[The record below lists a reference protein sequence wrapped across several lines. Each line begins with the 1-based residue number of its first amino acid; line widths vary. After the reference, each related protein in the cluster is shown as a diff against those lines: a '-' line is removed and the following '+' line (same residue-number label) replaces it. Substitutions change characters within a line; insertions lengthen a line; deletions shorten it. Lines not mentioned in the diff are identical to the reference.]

1 MSFDKF
7 VNGKELIASA
17 KEFATE
23 CHKGQTR
30 KFNGDPYINHPKSV
44 SELVEE
50 FGGSPEM
57 IAAAWLH
64 DVAEDCGVKI
74 SKIAEKFGDNV
85 AKLVD
90 ELTLPKSVDKGGM
103 KSDYI
108 AKKMG
113 TMSNESLTIKLCD
126 RLNNVSDF
134 ETAHP
139 KFVSKY
145 APKTK
150 FIMDSLEDSGRP
162 LNANQKKL
170 VSHIRNMIE
179 PYLEDLEQ

>member
-1 MSFDKF
+1 MSFDNF
-7 VNGKELIASA
+7 INGKELIKKA
-17 KEFATE
+17 EDFAVKK
-23 CHKGQTR
+23 HHGQTR
-30 KFNGDPYINHPKSV
+30 KFTGEPYVIHPKQV
-44 SELVEE
+44 SDLVAQY
-50 FGGSPEM
+50 GGSPEM

-64 DVAEDCGVKI
+64 DVVEDCGVKI
-74 SKIAEKFGDNV
+74 KKIREKFGDKV
-85 AKLVD
+85 AKLVE
-90 ELTLPKSVDKGGM
+90 ELTLPPYADKGGK

-108 AKKMG
+108 AKKME
-113 TMSNESLTIKLCD
+113 TMSSDGLTIKLCD

-162 LNANQKKL
+162 LTAKQEKL
-170 VSHIRNMIE
+170 VQAIRKKIE
-179 PYLEDLEQ
+179 PYLED